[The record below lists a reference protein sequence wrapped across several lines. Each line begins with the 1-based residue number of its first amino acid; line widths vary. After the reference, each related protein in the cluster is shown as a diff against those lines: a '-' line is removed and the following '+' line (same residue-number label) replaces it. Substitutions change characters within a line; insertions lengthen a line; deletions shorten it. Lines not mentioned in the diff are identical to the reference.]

1 MAISYRFMTPTGAP
15 VEIREGRGAFANF
28 RPDFVYFLLLMSVA
42 VAVCVKSGVPPLPVT
57 VNGYVPRAVEEL
69 TVIFSAEELVAGFGL
84 KLPVAPAGRQ
94 LTAKFTGELNPPVGV
109 IVTV

>member
-1 MAISYRFMTPTGAP
+1 VVISYRLAHPWRSGRPGALS
-15 VEIREGRGAFANF
+15 NS

-42 VAVCVKSGVPPLPVT
+42 LAVCVEGGVPPLPVT
-57 VNGYVPRAVEEL
+57 VKGYVPRAVEEL

-84 KLPVAPAGRQ
+84 KLPVAPAGRP
-94 LTAKFTGELNPPVGV
+94 LTDKFAGELNPPVGV